1 MYIISLSG
9 SMAGISSVR
18 VPTLSMRC
26 QVRALVYGPWL
37 KTKSDRAG
45 SQAQA
50 KKGCVVLFEQG
61 LVHVW

>member
-9 SMAGISSVR
+9 SMAEISSVR
-18 VPTLSMRC
+18 VPTLSMRR

-50 KKGCVVLFEQG
+50 NKGCVVLFEQG